1 MHSAASSPSRAFGHE
16 EILWEQEPS
25 LEYDNDEQGYVP
37 PDFPDTQDT
46 LVDPAPPLSPVAPL
60 PDLSVCD
67 EEKIV
72 DAISSA
78 AEKHIVENRKQQEK
92 AFTQEWA
99 RHSVEY
105 KNNYTATL
113 RSHENAAKRGIREV
127 TTKVANIILPL
138 RMESDK
144 RLKRVQSLE
153 EHMKEHE
160 ASLQARERELSSLHS
175 RVRELENSQQAMGA
189 KSSELENDL
198 RTQEGFAKVL
208 GKQLEDKE
216 VMLKALEES
225 NRALLQEKRHAEE
238 LLEASKMEV
247 EKLVARFKLE
257 LDEQLGRYA
266 DLEARYDSK
275 VSQEAT
281 LLLQKN
287 LAEGKRDEL
296 LRAKQE
302 SAAALEQLGE
312 LQRERDALLL
322 EKQES
327 AGRVAKV
334 YDELVE
340 MTRKHGRAKELFT
353 RVKESI
359 LEAAEL
365 CDEEL

>member
-1 MHSAASSPSRAFGHE
+1 MSF
-16 EILWEQEPS
+16 
-25 LEYDNDEQGYVP
+25 
-37 PDFPDTQDT
+37 
-46 LVDPAPPLSPVAPL
+46 
-60 PDLSVCD
+60 CD

-78 AEKHIVENRKQQEK
+78 AEKHVVENRKQQEK

-127 TTKVANIILPL
+127 TAKVANVILPL
-138 RMESDK
+138 RIEADK

-175 RVRELENSQQAMGA
+175 RVKELENSQQAMGA

-225 NRALLQEKRHAEE
+225 NRALLQEKRQAEE
-238 LLEASKMEV
+238 QLEASKKEI
-247 EKLVARFKLE
+247 EKLAARFKLE

-266 DLEARYDSK
+266 DLDARYEQK
-275 VSQEAT
+275 AKGETT
-281 LLLQKN
+281 LLLEKS
-287 LAEGKRDEL
+287 LAEVKRDEL
-296 LRAKQE
+296 LREKQE
-302 SAAALEQLGE
+302 SAAALEQLAE
-312 LQRERDALLL
+312 VLRERDVLLR

-327 AGRVAKV
+327 AGRIAKV
-334 YDELVE
+334 YDELVA
-340 MTRKHGRAKELFT
+340 MTHKHGGAKEALK
-353 RVKESI
+353 RLKERI
-359 LEAAEL
+359 LEVVGPE
-365 CDEEL
+365 DEEL